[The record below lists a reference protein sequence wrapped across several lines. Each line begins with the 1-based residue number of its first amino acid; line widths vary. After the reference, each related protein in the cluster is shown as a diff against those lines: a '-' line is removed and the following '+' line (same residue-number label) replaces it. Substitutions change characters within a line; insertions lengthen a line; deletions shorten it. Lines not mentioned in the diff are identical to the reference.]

1 MVGFRALRAS
11 EPRQVRKE
19 AALRIPSQ
27 VTRFRLTGAGDA
39 IAPRGSGSKT
49 ERVTGHDL
57 TWVGVRQ
64 DGNSSVV
71 PDRRS
76 SMSVLTIIIIVVV
89 VLLVLGFFGRGRF
102 RA

>member
-1 MVGFRALRAS
+1 MVGFRALGAS

-27 VTRFRLTGAGDA
+27 VPRSRPAGAGDA
-39 IAPRGSGSKT
+39 SAPRGSGSKT
-49 ERVTGHDL
+49 ERVTGHCSA
-57 TWVGVRQ
+57 VGVR
-64 DGNSSVV
+64 GNGDDDLV

-76 SMSVLTIIIIVVV
+76 SMSLLTIIIIVLV
-89 VLLVLGFFGRGRF
+89 VLLVLGFLGRGRF